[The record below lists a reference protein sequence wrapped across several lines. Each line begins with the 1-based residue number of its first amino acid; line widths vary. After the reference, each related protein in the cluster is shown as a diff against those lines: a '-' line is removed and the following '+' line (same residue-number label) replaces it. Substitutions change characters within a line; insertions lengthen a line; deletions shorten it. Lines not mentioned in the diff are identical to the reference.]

1 MNVIENLNQNH
12 KSFVLYVKKNAI
24 TDQQRKNPEDVV
36 QDAYVK
42 LLEEIRKR
50 QSKGETI
57 EFPTY
62 SSLKTY
68 FFKTIK
74 SIMIN
79 QAQKKTIHE
88 LPIKGEIASQDVNN
102 IEVIEHSELVKKI
115 NQVVETF
122 YWYDKMMFN
131 LYRYKIP
138 SIRKISSETK
148 ISRPS
153 VTGTIKKCKYKIQ
166 KELATEYYKLVN

>member
-1 MNVIENLNQNH
+1 MNILENLNQNH
-12 KSFVLYVKKNAI
+12 KSFVLYVKKNAR
-24 TDQQRKNPEDVV
+24 TNQQKKYPEDVV
-36 QDAYVK
+36 QEAYCRIIEIQSQGHELK
-42 LLEEIRKR
+42 FESYSLLER
-50 QSKGETI
+50 
-57 EFPTY
+57 
-62 SSLKTY
+62 Y

-74 SIMIN
+74 NIMIN
-79 QAQKKTIHE
+79 QTQKKTIQE
-88 LPIKGEIASQDVNN
+88 LPIKGEIVSQDVKD

-115 NQVVETF
+115 DQVVDTF

-153 VTGTIKKCKYKIQ
+153 VTGTIKSCKYKIQ